1 MHSPLLWST
10 RPSHQNTLWQQQL
23 STLGETVALPLL
35 EIVPISSD
43 EAQQAV
49 KSLVLDL
56 DQFEHVLFVSQNAVA
71 HAFDWFERYWPQMP
85 AGIRLYAVGSKTAEA
100 VRSYDAEVIE
110 CGEAM
115 NSEALLA
122 LPSLQQV
129 THQKVLIC
137 RGQGGRPT
145 LAEVLEQRGAHV
157 SYCELYQR
165 ALPNEAANQCATLPH
180 DRRHIIPLFSGETLQ
195 NLILALPSTMNKHE
209 TTLIVPAQRVATMA
223 HEAGFNNVTVAK
235 NASQDAMLAATR
247 QCLNHSHKDYR

>member
-1 MHSPLLWST
+1 MHSPLFWST

-35 EIVPISSD
+35 EIVPISS
-43 EAQQAV
+43 EAAQQAI
-49 KSLVLDL
+49 KRLVLDL

-71 HAFDWFERYWPQMP
+71 HAFDWLDRYWPQMP
-85 AGIRLYAVGSKTAEA
+85 AGIQFYAVGSKTAEA
-100 VRSYDAEVIE
+100 VRSHQADVIE

-129 THQKVLIC
+129 SHQKVLIC
-137 RGQGGRPT
+137 RGQGGRPK
-145 LAEVLEQRGAHV
+145 LAEVLEQRGAKV

-165 ALPNEAANQCATLPH
+165 TLPNKAAQQCAALPENRQ
-180 DRRHIIPLFSGETLQ
+180 HIIPLFSGETLQ
-195 NLILALPSTMNKHE
+195 NLLLALPSTMNKHE
-209 TTLIVPAQRVATMA
+209 TTLIVPAQRVATQA
-223 HEAGFNNVTVAK
+223 REAGFSNVTVAA

-247 QCLNHSHKDYR
+247 QCLTHSRSQ